1 MKYIEKKY
9 QQLIEDIKSAYEDA
23 GSAYEDTCDT
33 LKDHINELKK
43 IIAEKD
49 EEIEKLKGGDQ
60 LQKETDKYKRLEDE
74 LASAQA
80 EARSWEIRF
89 YSLFNQYGIDLNKPV
104 DNKNIEKAK
113 KQVKKDG
120 RGKYERKTFIVTC
133 GDCGV
138 LFEAKGGNAKYCP
151 DCRKARIAARSRA
164 WKLKHRK
171 NK

>member
-9 QQLIEDIKSAYEDA
+9 QQLIEDIKSAYEDTER
-23 GSAYEDTCDT
+23 AYGDTCDT
-33 LKDHINELKK
+33 LEYHIDELKK

-60 LQKETDKYKRLEDE
+60 KEADECKRLKED
-74 LASAQA
+74 LAAAHASA
-80 EARSWEIRF
+80 EAWETRF
-89 YSLFNQYGIDLNKPV
+89 YTLVHQYGINLNRPV
-104 DNKNIEKAK
+104 EKKNVEKAK
-113 KQVKKDG
+113 GQVKKDG

-151 DCRKARIAARSRA
+151 DCRKARISARSRA